1 MFSVSFQRKLSASY
15 ISLWIVLHSISR
27 RHVCFQK
34 EQQLHLAHSGA
45 GQYCCATDRVGSIA
59 DIVHVALVLPCPL
72 LAIAIQHLPFRPV
85 LLNCYHLFC
94 MQVLN
99 VPVHLRKKWEYLFL
113 VVLAP
118 WKPTSSSAALRML
131 VDELLLLHRG
141 VDFLRADGV
150 GGSLRAMML
159 MTVSDYRAHSIPASC
174 SQHPGMYG
182 CSKCRHRGRRAHG
195 TTVYADYHRC
205 GIR

>member
-1 MFSVSFQRKLSASY
+1 MFKRSNNSIWPIVAQVLLCDQSCWLDRRYRACRARFTLSAACNCYTASTVPTGP
-15 ISLWIVLHSISR
+15 I
-27 RHVCFQK
+27 
-34 EQQLHLAHSGA
+34 
-45 GQYCCATDRVGSIA
+45 
-59 DIVHVALVLPCPL
+59 
-72 LAIAIQHLPFRPV
+72 